1 MHLIDFP
8 KQNKHVFFVSDPK
21 EVKSLNRITPE
32 TLDAEDDE
40 EIAPEED
47 EEAGLASKYLGEK
60 EAYVNQ
66 LKSNLSENKNQ
77 YKKLADAI
85 VKEEQY
91 AKVEAALTLEKHV
104 KGKGKKR
111 KLEDETGR
119 TFFKWFAE
127 RKR

>member
-8 KQNKHVFFVSDPK
+8 KQNKHIFFVSDPK
-21 EVKSLNRITPE
+21 EVRSLKR
-32 TLDAEDDE
+32 
-40 EIAPEED
+40 IAPETIDAEEIVPED
-47 EEAGLASKYLGEK
+47 DGLISTKYLGEK
-60 EAYVNQ
+60 QAYVEQ
-66 LKSNLSENKNQ
+66 LKSNLSENKKQ

-91 AKVEAALTLEKHV
+91 AKVEAALTLDKHV

-119 TFFKWFAE
+119 TFYKWFAE